1 MTIKIP
7 EQILKYI
14 AQRQTEFQTAW
25 NIFQYVFPIM
35 SFETFA
41 MLFCD
46 KFGIYGTLAI
56 LIYIALPIAGF
67 VGVIISGQILIRSNY
82 QYIFMKN
89 SADLNNDW
97 KEAVE
102 ILRELKRRKG

>member
-7 EQILKYI
+7 EWILKYI

-25 NIFQYVFPIM
+25 NIFQYIFTIM

-41 MLFCD
+41 MVFCG
-46 KFGIYGTLAI
+46 KFGIYGVTAI
-56 LIYIALPIAGF
+56 LIYVVLPIVGF
-67 VGVIISGQILIRSNY
+67 TGVIISGQILIKSNY

-89 SADLNNDW
+89 AADINKDW
-97 KEAVE
+97 KEVVD
-102 ILRELKRRKG
+102 ILRELKERKI

>member
-7 EQILKYI
+7 EWILKYI
-14 AQRQTEFQTAW
+14 AKRQTEFQTAW
-25 NIFQYVFPIM
+25 NIFQYIFPIM

-46 KFGIYGTLAI
+46 KFGIYGISAI

-67 VGVIISGQILIRSNY
+67 IGVIISGQILIRSNY

-97 KEAVE
+97 KEVVE
-102 ILRELKRRKG
+102 ILRELKERK